1 MLYRCCFI
9 ESSWE
14 LCKGDLI
21 IIIPILQI
29 RELRVREFLY
39 LSLGSAKQ
47 ASDLGLEPDNL
58 GGEPLWLLRTGDM
71 DSEGLALVFLLL
83 LSLSCVGLF
92 CGPMHCSPPGSSVHG
107 ISQASILEGVA
118 ISSRDLPDLGFRPL
132 FLAWQQDSLPPS
144 HLGKRS
150 NQLVLKEISYEH
162 ALEGW
167 TLRLQYLGR
176 LMQKDLDAGKD
187 GRQEEKR
194 AVEDEVVR

>member
-14 LCKGDLI
+14 PCKGDLI

-47 ASDLGLEPDNL
+47 ASDLGLEADNL
-58 GGEPLWLLRTGDM
+58 GGEPLWLLRTGAT
-71 DSEGLALVFLLL
+71 DSEGSALGLLL

-107 ISQASILEGVA
+107 IFPGKHTGGGCHFFQGPSWLRVQTL
-118 ISSRDLPDLGFRPL
+118 ISCLTAGF
-132 FLAWQQDSLPPS
+132 FTTEPP
-144 HLGKRS
+144 GKEIKPVNPKG
-150 NQLVLKEISYEH
+150 NQLWTRTGRMDAEAPILGSPDAKRPRCRERWKARGE
-162 ALEGW
+162 EGSRGW
-167 TLRLQYLGR
+167 G
-176 LMQKDLDAGKD
+176 G
-187 GRQEEKR
+187 
-194 AVEDEVVR
+194 